1 MHFERQT
8 AFQNALNY
16 FFPEN
21 LKKTL
26 KVSPVNL
33 GRIGLP

>member
-16 FFPEN
+16 FFPRKPE
-21 LKKTL
+21 KKL
-26 KVSPVNL
+26 Q
-33 GRIGLP
+33 GLTSKFR